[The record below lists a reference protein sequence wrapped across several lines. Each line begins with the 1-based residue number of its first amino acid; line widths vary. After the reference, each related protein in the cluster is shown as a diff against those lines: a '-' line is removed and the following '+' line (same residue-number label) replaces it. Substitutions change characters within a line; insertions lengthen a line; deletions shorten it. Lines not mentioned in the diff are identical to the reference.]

1 MVAIDNKFEGA
12 YVVRHGG
19 YWYLFA
25 STANC
30 CAGPTTGY
38 SVQVGRSRDLRG
50 PYVDQQ
56 GVPLVTSRAG
66 GTPVLTQNGNRWVGR
81 RATTPIAHDVA
92 GQDWIVYHAID
103 RGRSVPG
110 RHLRHQPAADADGPA
125 RLGARLAG
133 GPRRPRAERSSPQ
146 PGAGDVDAG
155 FPLRP

>member
-50 PYVDQQ
+50 PYVDAQ
-56 GVPLVTSRAG
+56 GTPLVASRAG
-66 GTPVLTQNGNRWVGR
+66 GTPVLNQNGNRGSA
-81 RATTPIAHDVA
+81 RATTRSPRDVA
-92 GQDWIVYHAID
+92 GQDWIVYHALD
-103 RGRSVPG
+103 RGDPYLDGTSGINERPMLMDRLDWVDGWPLVRAG
-110 RHLRHQPAADADGPA
+110 RGPSDTAGSRH
-125 RLGARLAG
+125 R
-133 GPRRPRAERSSPQ
+133 
-146 PGAGDVDAG
+146 
-155 FPLRP
+155 